1 MIRFSKLISS
11 LLLYIIIHKIIINI
25 SIKTLILSMIRL
37 DLKKNIN
44 LIILFEKRLI

>member
-1 MIRFSKLISS
+1 MIRFLKLISS

-37 DLKKNIN
+37 DFFKKNN
-44 LIILFEKRLI
+44 HLI